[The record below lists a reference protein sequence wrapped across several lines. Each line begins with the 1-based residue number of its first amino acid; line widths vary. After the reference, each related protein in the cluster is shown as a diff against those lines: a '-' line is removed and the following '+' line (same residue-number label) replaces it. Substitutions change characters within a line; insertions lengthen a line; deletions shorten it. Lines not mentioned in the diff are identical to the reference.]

1 METQTMTMTMPKNVK
16 FENLENPNPE
26 INDSFLYLFRNTV
39 KNINYIGIHKGEPL
53 DGYWNSSTSEEFKSD
68 LLKEKNDFLYKI
80 LDYGTFEEMQTLEHK
95 KLSDVDAKNNPNWY
109 NKTNGASSK
118 SVTILPEDL
127 EDIAQFVDSI
137 RSGEDLPYGLVKTP
151 NVKIEDIMSYKRH
164 QNREQ
169 DYNPAHKLDLQ
180 QKFDDRG
187 GDTSGYYAV
196 VLEDVFWMGEHYDH
210 LKIDGNHSARAC
222 QDSKMAEFLD
232 VIYVPKQ
239 VHEKLF
245 STDNHL
251 NLGASLFNKQ
261 VEQKTLNTTIE
272 DAVKQV
278 VMMLNDGY
286 TTKNAVVNKFLELH
300 RFTSSQCRSIRKQA
314 NDTYKLNT
322 SHIHQN
328 WIQWGMEPY
337 KSKLDTR
344 LKNLNAKD
352 NVYAC
357 AKSTKSLSYWHEL
370 REIAMINENASDKE
384 KIKFVQIFLHHTSSK
399 NKKLHEPNRAKDENA
414 IKFLLAKHDIEVN
427 IEYLQETK
435 DI

>member
-1 METQTMTMTMPKNVK
+1 
-16 FENLENPNPE
+16 
-26 INDSFLYLFRNTV
+26 
-39 KNINYIGIHKGEPL
+39 
-53 DGYWNSSTSEEFKSD
+53 
-68 LLKEKNDFLYKI
+68 
-80 LDYGTFEEMQTLEHK
+80 
-95 KLSDVDAKNNPNWY
+95 
-109 NKTNGASSK
+109 
-118 SVTILPEDL
+118 
-127 EDIAQFVDSI
+127 
-137 RSGEDLPYGLVKTP
+137 
-151 NVKIEDIMSYKRH
+151 
-164 QNREQ
+164 
-169 DYNPAHKLDLQ
+169 
-180 QKFDDRG
+180 
-187 GDTSGYYAV
+187 
-196 VLEDVFWMGEHYDH
+196 
-210 LKIDGNHSARAC
+210 
-222 QDSKMAEFLD
+222 
-232 VIYVPKQ
+232 
-239 VHEKLF
+239 
-245 STDNHL
+245 
-251 NLGASLFNKQ
+251 
-261 VEQKTLNTTIE
+261 
-272 DAVKQV
+272 
-278 VMMLNDGY
+278 MMLNDGY